1 MIRRP
6 PRSTRTDT
14 LFPYTTLFRSH
25 AALVDLHA
33 AAAAG
38 GEQLV
43 AKRVEDHRVD
53 RLGAF
58 AQRDRD
64 APVGEAAQVVAGA
77 VERIDDP
84 GMAAGAA
91 VALLRAAFLAEDGVV
106 GVGPAQLLDDRFLGE
121 AVDLAGVVHAPLL
134 DHVPRIALVPVA
146 PHDVAA
152 GRIGRRARRERVW

>member
-1 MIRRP
+1 MRISDWSSDVCSSDLGGGQQVADALELGPGTLALARRETGDHD
-6 PRSTRTDT
+6 RARK
-14 LFPYTTLFRSH
+14 FPAIGDAH

-106 GVGPAQLLDDRFLGE
+106 GVGPAR
-121 AVDLAGVVHAPLL
+121 PL
-134 DHVPRIALVPVA
+134 V
-146 PHDVAA
+146 
-152 GRIGRRARRERVW
+152 